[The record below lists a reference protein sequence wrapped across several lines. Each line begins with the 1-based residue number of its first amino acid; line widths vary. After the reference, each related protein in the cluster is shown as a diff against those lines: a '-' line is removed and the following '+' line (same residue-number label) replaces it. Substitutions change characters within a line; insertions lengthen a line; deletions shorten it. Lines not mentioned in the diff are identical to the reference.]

1 MTEASDLLQK
11 LSLDSPSKTDNAVEV
26 AEEPPVLQNGSSDRE
41 TPNMP
46 IQSERSLTP
55 LLPDFVDPSMC
66 YVPGGYASP
75 AYFYGGSVF
84 IMSLVLH
91 SPGYDRAV
99 NKWGDYS
106 RYTSNDGVEI
116 LPVSY
121 TETAHY
127 FDLLMTMNN
136 LLECCY

>member
-26 AEEPPVLQNGSSDRE
+26 AEEVIFFFADVTFISILIVS
-41 TPNMP
+41 
-46 IQSERSLTP
+46 
-55 LLPDFVDPSMC
+55 
-66 YVPGGYASP
+66 
-75 AYFYGGSVF
+75 
-84 IMSLVLH
+84 IMSLVLC

-136 LLECCY
+136 LLECFY

>member
-1 MTEASDLLQK
+1 MATVAPAADQASDLLQK

-26 AEEPPVLQNGSSDRE
+26 AEEPPALQNGSSDRE

-46 IQSERSLTP
+46 IQSERLLTP

-75 AYFYGGSVF
+75 AYFYGG
-84 IMSLVLH
+84 
-91 SPGYDRAV
+91 YDRAV

-116 LPVSY
+116 LPGVYGDLYHGYGYASY
-121 TETAHY
+121 KSTFCSPH
-127 FDLLMTMNN
+127 
-136 LLECCY
+136 CG